1 MNATITSQTTPA
13 TCVATGKTVYTA
25 KATFGGKE
33 YTSTKEIT
41 IASDADAHGETELKN
56 AKDATC
62 TEKGYTGDKVCK
74 DCGKVAE
81 AGTEIAIDADAHGE
95 TELKNAKD
103 ATCTEK
109 GYTGD
114 KVCKDCG
121 KTVEAGTEI
130 EMTAHTFENGKCSV
144 CGAADP
150 DYVPDTSDTSS
161 EDVSSDGSSDAASS
175 DASSDAD
182 SSGTPS
188 TGDASALVWLVLAAV
203 CIGGTVFVLRKR
215 NA

>member
-1 MNATITSQTTPA
+1 MNATITSETTPA
-13 TCVATGKTVYTA
+13 TCIAAGKMVYTA

-33 YTSTKEIT
+33 YTSTKEI
-41 IASDADAHGETELKN
+41 A
-56 AKDATC
+56 
-62 TEKGYTGDKVCK
+62 
-74 DCGKVAE
+74 
-81 AGTEIAIDADAHGE
+81 IAIDADAHGE

-121 KTVEAGTEI
+121 KTVEAGKEI
-130 EMTAHTFENGKCSV
+130 EMTAHTFEDGKCSV
-144 CGAADP
+144 CGAPDP
-150 DYVPDTSDTSS
+150 DYVTDTSDTSS
-161 EDVSSDGSSDAASS
+161 EDASSDGSSDAASS
-175 DASSDAD
+175 DASSDAG
-182 SSGTPS
+182 SSDTPS
-188 TGDASALVWLVLAAV
+188 TGDASALVWLVLAVV

>member
-1 MNATITSQTTPA
+1 MSKRSTTA
-13 TCVATGKTVYTA
+13 ASGC
-25 KATFGGKE
+25 
-33 YTSTKEIT
+33 ST
-41 IASDADAHGETELKN
+41 
-56 AKDATC
+56 
-62 TEKGYTGDKVCK
+62 Y
-74 DCGKVAE
+74 
-81 AGTEIAIDADAHGE
+81 
-95 TELKNAKD
+95 
-103 ATCTEK
+103 
-109 GYTGD
+109 
-114 KVCKDCG
+114 
-121 KTVEAGTEI
+121 
-130 EMTAHTFENGKCSV
+130 GKCSV